1 MKHGEIRVA
10 VIGLGEHGRSHA
22 RQYQQIPGVRLAG
35 VYDLVPERTRSAAEE
50 FSVRAFESLDTV
62 FAEADAV
69 NVVIPTVSHAEVT
82 LAALGAGLDV
92 LVEKPISVNLEEADR
107 MIIAAEGGGR
117 ILQVGHL
124 ERFNP
129 AVVAAEEIA
138 HDPKFFEIHRLGVFA
153 ARSLD
158 VDVVFDLMIHDL
170 EILLA
175 MVKAPVTEIRA
186 VGLAIL
192 TPKVDIAN
200 VRLEFEGGAVAN
212 LTASRV
218 STEKIRKFRFFQPH
232 EYVSID
238 FTRQDM
244 VLLRVDQEQG
254 RKAPKIDVKKV
265 EAEKADPLRRQL
277 EDFVRC
283 VHARRP
289 PKVGG
294 AEGRA
299 ALELAH
305 GVMSRIEEHARVAQ
319 RGPVMGG
326 ATR

>member
-1 MKHGEIRVA
+1 MKNGEIRVA
-10 VIGLGEHGRSHA
+10 VIGLGEHGRNHA
-22 RQYQQIPGVRLAG
+22 RQYLRIPDVRLAG
-35 VYDLVPERTRSAAEE
+35 VYDLAPERTRSAAEE
-50 FSVRAFESLDTV
+50 FSVRGFESLDAV

-82 LAALGAGLDV
+82 LAALEAGLDV

-107 MIIAAEGGGR
+107 MITAAEGGGR

-129 AVVAAEEIA
+129 AVMAAEEIVRE
-138 HDPKFFEIHRLGVFA
+138 PKFFEIHRLGVFA
-153 ARSLD
+153 PRSLD
-158 VDVVFDLMIHDL
+158 VDVVFDRMIHDL

-175 MVKAPVTEIRA
+175 LVKAPVTEIRA
-186 VGLAIL
+186 VGLPII

-244 VLLRVDQEQG
+244 VLLKVDQEQG
-254 RKAPKIDVKKV
+254 RNAPKIGVKKV

-283 VHARRP
+283 VRTRRP

-305 GVMSRIEEHARVAQ
+305 GVMSRIEEHAKVAQ
-319 RGPVMGG
+319 VGPVAG
-326 ATR
+326 

>member
-1 MKHGEIRVA
+1 MTNGEIRVA

-22 RQYQQIPGVRLAG
+22 RQYQQIPDVRLAG
-35 VYDLVPERTRSAAEE
+35 VYDLAPERTRLAAEE
-50 FSVRAFESLDTV
+50 FSVRGFESLEEV
-62 FAEADAV
+62 FSNSDAV
-69 NVVIPTVSHAEVT
+69 NVVTPTVSHAEVT
-82 LAALGAGLDV
+82 LAGLGAGLDV

-107 MIIAAEGGGR
+107 MIAAAEGGGR

-129 AVVAAEEIA
+129 AVMAAEEIVRE
-138 HDPKFFEIHRLGVFA
+138 PKFFEIHRLGVFA
-153 ARSLD
+153 PRSLD

-175 MVKAPVTEIRA
+175 LVKAPVTEIRA
-186 VGLAIL
+186 VGLPII

-244 VLLRVDQEQG
+244 VLLKVDQEQG
-254 RKAPKIDVKKV
+254 RNAPKIGVKKV

-283 VHARRP
+283 VRTRRP

-305 GVMSRIEEHARVAQ
+305 GVMSRIEEHAKVAQ
-319 RGPVMGG
+319 VGPVAG
-326 ATR
+326 